1 MKVSKGLIV
10 FSWSMY
16 DFANTIFAMNV
27 ITLYFA
33 LWVTVDMRGEDLLY
47 GAFLS
52 FSMLLSAVTAP
63 ILGAISDRVGKRMP
77 FLIFFTILCCVFTVF
92 ISLVNQLLVG
102 LVLFALANYCFQ
114 TADIFYNSLLPQVSS
129 ADKVGRVSGYGT
141 GLGYLG
147 TIAGL
152 LLVSPFVVKFGRQ
165 AAFIPTGVLF
175 FIFALPC
182 FLLVKDNFISSKAQF
197 VANWREIV
205 VISFSKIKHTITNFK
220 NYPGLLSFFIAIFI
234 SFNAINTTFVFMSIY
249 TKKVMGFGDVEIIN
263 FYVIS
268 SVFAIFGAFAAGFVV
283 DRFGAKRTLLGV
295 LILWCVALFVGAV
308 AFNKMIFWI
317 IGPMVG
323 INLGST
329 WTSARA
335 LAVKLAP
342 KEMVGEVFGFYG
354 LMGKTASILGP
365 LVWGFSVYSFGFLGI
380 IKYRIA
386 VLILLCFLLL
396 GLVVLWKGVKCQH

>member
-33 LWVTVDMRGEDLLY
+33 LWVAIDMRGEDLLY
-47 GAFLS
+47 GSFLS

-77 FLIFFTILCCVFTVF
+77 FLIFFTVLCCMFTAL
-92 ISLVNQLLVG
+92 IGLINQLFVG

-114 TADIFYNSLLPQVSS
+114 TADIFYNSLLPQVSG
-129 ADKVGRVSGYGT
+129 AGKVGRVSGYGT
-141 GLGYLG
+141 GLGYCG

-152 LLVSPFVVKFGRQ
+152 VLVSPFVIKFGRQ
-165 AAFIPTGVLF
+165 AAFVPTGVLF
-175 FIFALPC
+175 LIFALPC
-182 FLLVKDNFISSKAQF
+182 FLFVKDNFISPKAQF
-197 VANWREIV
+197 TDGWW
-205 VISFSKIKHTITNFK
+205 VIISKSFNKIKNTIVNFK
-220 NYPGLLSFFIAIFI
+220 NYPGLLNFLLAIFI

-249 TKKVMGFGDVEIIN
+249 TKKVIGFGDVEIIS

-268 SVFAIFGAFAAGFVV
+268 SVFAIFGAFAAGFIT
-283 DRFGAKRTLLGV
+283 DRLGAKRTLLGV
-295 LILWCVALFVGAV
+295 LVLWCIALFVGAI

-365 LVWGFSVYSFGFLGI
+365 LVWGISVYLFGFLGI

-386 VLILLCFLLL
+386 VLILLGFLLL
-396 GLVVLWKGVKCQH
+396 GLVVLWKGVKCQR

>member
-1 MKVSKGLIV
+1 MKVSKGLVV

-33 LWVTVDMRGEDLLY
+33 LWVTIDMRGEDLLY
-47 GAFLS
+47 GSFLS

-63 ILGAISDRVGKRMP
+63 ILGAVSDRVGKRMP
-77 FLIFFTILCCVFTVF
+77 FLIFFTVLCCIFTAV
-92 ISLVNQLLVG
+92 IGLVNQLFIG

-114 TADIFYNSLLPQVSS
+114 TADIFYNSLLPQVSGV
-129 ADKVGRVSGYGT
+129 DKIGRVSGYGT
-141 GLGYLG
+141 GLGYCG

-152 LLVSPFVVKFGRQ
+152 LLVSPFTVKFGRQ
-165 AAFIPTGVLF
+165 AAFVPTGVLF

-182 FLLVKDNFISSKAQF
+182 FLFVKDNFISKKSKFADGWWVIIVRSF
-197 VANWREIV
+197 VKVKNTIV
-205 VISFSKIKHTITNFK
+205 NFK
-220 NYPGLLSFFIAIFI
+220 SYPGLLNFLLAVFI

-249 TKKVMGFGDVEIIN
+249 TKKVVGFSDVEIIS

-268 SVFAIFGAFAAGFVV
+268 SIFAIFGALVAGFIA
-283 DRFGAKRTLLGV
+283 DRLGAKRTLVGV
-295 LILWCVALFVGAV
+295 LILWCIALFVGAI
-308 AFNKMIFWI
+308 AFNKIVFWF

-323 INLGST
+323 INLGAT

-335 LAVKLAP
+335 LAAKLAP
-342 KEMVGEVFGFYG
+342 KEMIGEVFGFYG
-354 LMGKTASILGP
+354 LMGKTASIFGP
-365 LVWGFSVYSFGFLGI
+365 LVWGFSVYLFGFLGV

-386 VLILLCFLLL
+386 VLILLGFLLL
-396 GLVVLWKGVKCQH
+396 GLMVLWKGVKCQR

>member
-1 MKVSKGLIV
+1 MKASKGLIV

-33 LWVTVDMRGEDLLY
+33 LWVTIDMRGEDLLY
-47 GAFLS
+47 GSFLS

-77 FLIFFTILCCVFTVF
+77 FLITFTILCCIFTAS
-92 ISLVNQLLVG
+92 ISLISHLFVG

-114 TADIFYNSLLPQVSS
+114 TADIFYNSLLPQVSK
-129 ADKVGRVSGYGT
+129 AGKVGRVSGYGT
-141 GLGYLG
+141 GLGYFG

-152 LLVSPFVVKFGRQ
+152 LLVSPFVIKFGRQ

-182 FLLVKDNFISSKAQF
+182 FFFVKDDFSLSKKQS
-197 VANWREIV
+197 VDSWWEIV
-205 VISFSKIKHTITNFK
+205 LGSFVKTKNTITNFK
-220 NYPGLLSFFIAIFI
+220 NHPELLSFLIAIFI

-249 TKKVMGFGDVEIIN
+249 TKKVIGFGDVEIIS
-263 FYVIS
+263 FYVVS
-268 SVFAIFGAFAAGFVV
+268 SVFAIFGAFIAGFIT
-283 DRFGAKRTLLGV
+283 DLLGAKRTLLGV
-295 LILWCVALFVGAV
+295 LMLWCVALFVGAA
-308 AFNKMIFWI
+308 AFNKMIFWV
-317 IGPMVG
+317 IGPMIG
-323 INLGST
+323 INLGAT

-354 LMGKTASILGP
+354 LMGKTASIFGP
-365 LVWGFSVYSFGFLGI
+365 LVWGFSVYLFGFLGV
-380 IKYRIA
+380 IKYRIT
-386 VLILLCFLLL
+386 VLILLGFLLL
-396 GLVVLWKGVKCQH
+396 GLMVLWRGVKCQR

>member
-1 MKVSKGLIV
+1 MEVNQNLRI

-63 ILGAISDRVGKRMP
+63 VLGAISDRVGRRMP
-77 FLIFFTILCCVFTVF
+77 FLIIFTVLSCIF
-92 ISLVNQLLVG
+92 TALIGLINQLLVG
-102 LVLFALANYCFQ
+102 LALFALANYCFQ
-114 TADIFYNSLLPQVSS
+114 TADIFYNSLLPQVSGNS
-129 ADKVGRVSGYGT
+129 RVGRVSGYGT

-152 LLVSPFVVKFGRQ
+152 LLVSPFVIKFGRQ
-165 AAFIPTGVLF
+165 AAFVPTGILF

-182 FLLVKDNFISSKAQF
+182 FIFVKDNFIAREPQRTDGWWEIILKAF
-197 VANWREIV
+197 A
-205 VISFSKIKHTITNFK
+205 KIKNTITNFK
-220 NYPGLLSFFIAIFI
+220 NYPGLLGFFIAIFI

-249 TKKVMGFGDVEIIN
+249 TKKVMGFGNIEIIS
-263 FYVIS
+263 FYITS
-268 SVFAIFGAFAAGFVV
+268 SIFAIFGAFLAGFVT
-283 DRFGAKRTLLGV
+283 DWFGSKRTLLGV
-295 LILWCVALFVGAV
+295 LGLWCIALFIA
-308 AFNKMIFWI
+308 IFSYSKIMFWV

-323 INLGST
+323 ISLGST

-365 LVWGFSVYSFGFLGI
+365 LVWGVAVYSFGFLGL

-386 VLILLCFLLL
+386 IAILLGFLFL
-396 GLVVLWKGVKCQH
+396 GLVVLWKGVKCQR